1 VESVGGRRSEINTRL
16 FCLKDRPFTACA
28 GRASPNLRIK
38 NRFAKQA
45 KGCYFYAMEERFYR
59 EQEIVRLPAFLPA
72 ATYNLAHTLLAR
84 AGTCLFVP
92 VRSLQYMAVLDAEE
106 FIFVDSQNK
115 AWVEL
120 AWQHFRPQARS
131 ALNERV
137 PFEVVHYAPQAAQTM
152 KRLPHEFLQALQ
164 MLAGRDLP
172 QQDAN
177 VLPLV
182 RPPHPK

>member
-1 VESVGGRRSEINTRL
+1 LPQGPA
-16 FCLKDRPFTACA
+16 FYACA
-28 GRASPNLRIK
+28 DRANPNIRAK
-38 NRFAKQA
+38 NIFAKQA

-59 EQEIVRLPAFLPA
+59 EREIARQPAFLPA

-84 AGTCLFVP
+84 AGTYLFVP
-92 VRSLQYMAVLDAEE
+92 IRSLQYMAVLDVEE
-106 FIFVDSQNK
+106 IIFIDSQNK

-120 AWQHFRPQARS
+120 AWQCFRPQARS

-137 PFEVVHYAPQAAQTM
+137 PFEVVHYAPQAEQTM

-172 QQDAN
+172 QQDAR

-182 RPPHPK
+182 RRPRAE